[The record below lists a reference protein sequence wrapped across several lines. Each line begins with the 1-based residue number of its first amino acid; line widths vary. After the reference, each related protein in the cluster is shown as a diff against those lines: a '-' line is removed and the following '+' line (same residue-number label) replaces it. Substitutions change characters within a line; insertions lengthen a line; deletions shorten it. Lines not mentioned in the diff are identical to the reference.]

1 MVSHWSTNCRN
12 LSLSEDWVRNNDNH
26 DNGLGEG
33 AYSQVYKVKRI
44 EDQNIYALKR
54 VKLKNLKE
62 KEIQNAINEVRI
74 LASIKHV
81 NVISYKEAFME
92 PKTHSLW

>member
-1 MVSHWSTNCRN
+1 M
-12 LSLSEDWVRNNDNH
+12 
-26 DNGLGEG
+26 
-33 AYSQVYKVKRI
+33 YKVKRL
-44 EDQNIYALKR
+44 EDGLVYALKR

-74 LASIKHV
+74 LASIKHR

-92 PKTHSLW
+92 PKTSSLW

>member
-1 MVSHWSTNCRN
+1 
-12 LSLSEDWVRNNDNH
+12 
-26 DNGLGEG
+26 
-33 AYSQVYKVKRI
+33 VYKVKRI
-44 EDQNIYALKR
+44 EDSVVYALKR

-74 LASIKHV
+74 LASINHK

-92 PKTHSLW
+92 PKTESLW